1 MPTLKYAVLCGST
14 KVFFWFSSPSVL
26 WINMHPKEKEDLKD
40 QIWFLYLEMFS
51 KDHTALGYSVKLGS
65 VCF

>member
-1 MPTLKYAVLCGST
+1 M
-14 KVFFWFSSPSVL
+14 
-26 WINMHPKEKEDLKD
+26 NPKEKEDLKD